1 MNRQKQVK
9 TSVLF
14 GRLAITTL
22 FFLIAMTTSSISAD
36 SETAKVLVI
45 SVDGAIGPVTSE
57 YILKGMREAE
67 ESGAQLIVI
76 ELDTPGG
83 LVTTTRDII
92 KAILASPVP
101 VAVYVSPNGARA
113 ASAGTYM
120 LYAAHIAAMA
130 PATTV
135 GSATPVQMGGFPDV
149 PDRPKPMTSE
159 DDNVDESEESPSKEL
174 DSHSQSAMEKKIIN
188 DAAAYMRS
196 LAELRGRNAEWAEL
210 AVREAVDLTASEAL
224 EQNVTDLVARDIEEF
239 LQAVHGQTVK
249 VGQQEVILNTASASV
264 EYIEPDWR
272 TEFLSVITDPNI
284 IYILILLAFYGLLY
298 EFVNPGM
305 FVPGVI
311 GGISLLLALYALQIL
326 PVNYAG
332 LALMLLGIAFMIA
345 EAFAPSF
352 GILGAGGIVA
362 FMVGS
367 VILFNEEGY
376 SVSLPIIIGNTVV
389 SAAFFIWLIGMMVRI
404 RRKPSVSGKKTLLD
418 AIGVVSEDMES
429 EGYVLVQGESW
440 KAVCDTPLTRGT
452 KVRVKS
458 VDGLVIQVEEDN

>member
-224 EQNVTDLVARDIEEF
+224 EQNVTDLIARDIEEF
-239 LQAVHGQTVK
+239 LQAVHGRTVK
-249 VGQQEVILNTASASV
+249 VGQQEIVLNTASASI